1 MKPNRFDPYDSEIRG
16 CWCALCMTLASA
28 YNRGGAHALTAASD
42 ALFAALEAG
51 THRKSGPKVSLS
63 KERCIRP
70 TGRSFMQT
78 GMGLGVTL
86 GGVTGAI
93 REA

>member
-16 CWCALCMTLASA
+16 CWCALCMALASA
-28 YNRGGAHALTAASD
+28 HQRGSYTQPESD
-42 ALFAALEAG
+42 ALFAALESG
-51 THRKSGPKVSLS
+51 VHRKAGPRVSLS
-63 KERCIRP
+63 KERCVRP

-78 GMGLGVTL
+78 GTGIGVTL
-86 GGVTGAI
+86 GGVTGAV